1 MIIPPKPTLS
11 QLFPSTTQTTNKIVI
26 PTPKLHEGQK
36 MIMEG
41 RRRFNVLMCGRRFGK
56 TTLIRSKYL
65 VLECA
70 FKRMKIGLFA
80 PEFKSVSETWDI
92 VEKAIEP
99 LILHNDKNKKRLTLK
114 NGSIIEF
121 WSLLNKSKKDSA
133 RGRDYDRVI
142 YEETQSIPHDVLKYH
157 WEKVARATLSDR
169 IGDGW
174 FIGTPPNSKKHYFYK
189 LVVRGAKN
197 NPHLHNAPDLELP
210 KRSSKDW
217 MSFRATGYDNPH
229 ILNSEIDAA
238 ADDLTERVFLQE
250 YKAICIEYADDA
262 WFYALD
268 SDNTKKKVFKRNLK
282 INWKLPLFLSF
293 DFNKNPMSAIL
304 SQKDPNPL
312 KSRRWATYLREFG
325 AKEGQKVNIHHTCQ
339 LIKNFIYKETGEK
352 IGKWDG
358 VKGGYKKTTPFQ
370 IFVTG
375 DATGNTTDGRQ
386 VKGQTYFEIICEE
399 LGLNPRHS
407 LHLRKSNPLH
417 TASSLQVN
425 TWLEKGNV
433 LIDEGGC
440 PRLKQDLILT
450 QATQDNKINKKVY
463 DPHFGDAFR
472 YDIFTFMPQK
482 PPR

>member
-142 YEETQSIPHDVLKYH
+142 YEETQSIPNEVLKYH

-197 NPHLHNAPDLELP
+197 NPQLHNAPDLELP

-238 ADDLTERVFLQE
+238 AEDLTERVFLQE

-268 SDNTKKKVFKRNLK
+268 NDVVKKRVFVRGLS
-282 INWKLPLFLSF
+282 INWKLPLFLTF

-304 SQKDPNPL
+304 FQTHPNPKERSFKL
-312 KSRRWATYLREFG
+312 VIREFG
-325 AKEGQKVNIHHTCQ
+325 AKEGQKVNIHYTCD
-339 LIKNFIYKETGEK
+339 LIKKYLYKESGRK
-352 IGKWDG
+352 VGKWGDT
-358 VKGGYKKTTPFQ
+358 KLTPPFK
-370 IFVTG
+370 INVTG

-399 LGLNPRHS
+399 LALNPHQS

-417 TASSLQVN
+417 IDSSLQVN

-433 LIDEGGC
+433 LIDEVGC

-450 QATQDNKINKKVY
+450 QATQDNKINKKHY

-472 YDIFTFMPQK
+472 YGFYTFMPQK

>member
-1 MIIPPKPTLS
+1 MLLPNRPTIS
-11 QLFPSTTQTTNKIVI
+11 QLIPSTHQTNRQIII
-26 PTPKLHEGQK
+26 PTPTLHEGQK
-36 MIMEG
+36 EIMEG

-56 TTLIRSKYL
+56 TTLIRSRYL

-70 FKRMKIGLFA
+70 FRKMKIGLFA

-92 VEKAIEP
+92 VENAVEP
-99 LILHNDKNKKRLTLK
+99 LILHNDKNKKRLTLT

-142 YEETQSIPHDVLKYH
+142 YEETQSIPNDVLKYH

-197 NPHLHNAPDLELP
+197 NSKLSNAQDLELP
-210 KRSSKDW
+210 KRGSKDW

-238 ADDLTERVFLQE
+238 AEDLTERVFLQE
-250 YKAICIEYADDA
+250 YKAICIEYADNA

-268 SDNTKKKVFKRNLK
+268 DENTKKRVFVNNLK
-282 INWKLPLFLSF
+282 VNWNLPLFFTF
-293 DFNKNPMSAIL
+293 DFNKNPMSAL
-304 SQKDPNPL
+304 LLQTHPSPKQ
-312 KSRRWATYLREFG
+312 RRWNRWLMEFG
-325 AKEGQKVNIHHTCQ
+325 AKEGQKVNIHYTCN
-339 LIKNFIYKETGEK
+339 LIKQFIYRETGVK
-352 IGKWDG
+352 VGKWGD
-358 VKGGYKKTTPFQ
+358 VKITPPFE
-370 IFVTG
+370 IFITG

-399 LGLNPRHS
+399 LGLNPKRS
-407 LHLRKSNPLH
+407 LKLRKSNPLH
-417 TASSLQVN
+417 TDSSLQVN
-425 TWLEKGNV
+425 TWLEKGKT
-433 LIDEGGC
+433 LIDGGRC

-450 QATQDNKINKKVY
+450 QATEDNKINKKHY

-472 YDIFTFMPQK
+472 YGFYTFMPQK
-482 PPR
+482 PYR